1 MIRKQKCENTYTKKL
16 IMLIGVENIEKWIE
30 SNK

>member
-16 IMLIGVENIEKWIE
+16 IMLIGVENIEK
-30 SNK
+30 